1 MAWAAF
7 EGPAAGAETRGGRL
21 HEVLIIGGGP
31 AGLTA
36 GMYCRMRKM
45 SVQVVDAGRVGGQLI
60 SLYGDKPVHDWPGIH
75 YIIANELAAKL
86 IEHARELEVE
96 TVGNQKVEDV
106 RRAGDD
112 TFEVVA
118 HDVVTKAEHRYQ
130 ANAVIVAIGGGAFE
144 PRKLKVPGEDGLSE
158 EFLTYRMPDKAKAA
172 GKRVVVVG
180 GGDSGLEAAQAAH
193 EAGAKVTMVQVM
205 DRFTGMESNIDLVNR
220 MEIPRHFNTR
230 VKEIELENGSIRAVR
245 AVTKGVAE
253 PLEIECEYLVVNIGA
268 AVNLDAVKRWGIE
281 VENNLIKVDGSMR
294 TSVDGLFACG
304 DIVAH
309 DGKYKLLLTASSEGC
324 VAAQSAY
331 LYVRKPQRLTMTDLW
346 T

>member
-1 MAWAAF
+1 M
-7 EGPAAGAETRGGRL
+7 

-75 YIIANELAAKL
+75 DIIANELAGRL
-86 IEHARELEVE
+86 IEHARALEVE
-96 TVGNQKVEDV
+96 MTGNQKVEEV
-106 RRAGDD
+106 TRAGDD
-112 TFEVVA
+112 AFDVLA
-118 HDVVTKAEHRYQ
+118 RDVVTKAEHRYR
-130 ANAVIVAIGGGAFE
+130 ANAVVVAIGGGAFE
-144 PRKLKVPGEDGLSE
+144 PRKLKVPGEDGLGE
-158 EFLTYRMPDKAKAA
+158 ETLTYRMPDKSKIA
-172 GKRVVVVG
+172 GRRVVVVG
-180 GGDSGLEAAQAAH
+180 GGDSGLESAQSAH

-230 VKEIELENGSIRAVR
+230 VKEIETADGRIRAVR

-253 PLEIECEYLVVNIGA
+253 PLRLECDYLVVNIGA

-294 TSVDGLFACG
+294 TTVDGMFACG
-304 DIVAH
+304 DIVTYE
-309 DGKYKLLLTASSEGC
+309 GKYKLLLTASSEGC

-331 LYVRKPQRLTMTDLW
+331 LHVRKPQRLTMTDLW

>member
-1 MAWAAF
+1 V
-7 EGPAAGAETRGGRL
+7 

-45 SVQVVDAGRVGGQLI
+45 SVLVVDAGRVGGQLI

-75 YIIANELAAKL
+75 DIIANELAAKL
-86 IEHARELEVE
+86 IEHARALEVE
-96 TVGNQKVEDV
+96 MTGNQKVEEV
-106 RRAGDD
+106 TRAGDD
-112 TFEVVA
+112 AFDVLA
-118 HDVVTKAEHRYQ
+118 RDVVTKAEHRYR

-144 PRKLKVPGEDGLSE
+144 PRRLKVPGEDGLGE
-158 EFLTYRMPDKAKAA
+158 DTLTYRMPDRAKMA
-172 GKRVVVVG
+172 GRRVVVVG
-180 GGDSGLEAAQAAH
+180 GGDSGLESAQAAH

-230 VKEIELENGSIRAVR
+230 VKEIEVADGRIRAVR

-253 PLEIECEYLVVNIGA
+253 PLKLECDYLVVNIGA
-268 AVNLDAVKRWGIE
+268 AVNLDAVRRWGIE
-281 VENNLIKVDGSMR
+281 VENNLIKVDTSMR
-294 TSVDGLFACG
+294 TAVDGMFACG
-304 DIVAH
+304 DIVTYE
-309 DGKYKLLLTASSEGC
+309 GKYKLLLTASSEGC

-331 LYVRKPQRLTMTDLW
+331 LHVRKPQRLTMTDLW